1 MEFTPVGKKD
11 FKLDQVIHALKETKR
26 FLGES
31 ERDTDLMGLM
41 EENRLCTKLLKLMN
55 DALEIMLRRKRDLL
69 LTVSVGVTGPIK
81 PKYSPQKVDKIKQH
95 EIDSNNKLIEVL
107 TADLERISGAKAT
120 LDNPGYA

>member
-1 MEFTPVGKKD
+1 M
-11 FKLDQVIHALKETKR
+11 KETKR